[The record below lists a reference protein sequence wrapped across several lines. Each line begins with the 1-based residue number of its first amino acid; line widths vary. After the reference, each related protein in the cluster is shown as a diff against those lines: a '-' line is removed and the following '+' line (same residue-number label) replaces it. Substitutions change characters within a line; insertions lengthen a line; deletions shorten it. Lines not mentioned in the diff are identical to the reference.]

1 MHYPAHQVE
10 SKWRTWWETKKLY
23 RAPDRVKGKKNFYH
37 LVMFP
42 YPSGD
47 LHIGHWFNF
56 APADIWARW
65 KRRSGKFNVLSPI
78 GFDAFGLPAENAAI
92 KGKLHPRVWT
102 MQNIERMREQLKSM
116 GAIYDWSREVV
127 TCDPE
132 YYRWNQWIFL
142 QLFKHGLAYRAPVA
156 ANWCPQ
162 CKTVLANEQVVD
174 GACERCHAPVVQKNV
189 TQWLFK
195 ITAYTE
201 RLLKD
206 LDGLD
211 WPEQT
216 KAMQR
221 NWIGKSEGAII
232 AFPIAKFGS
241 VIAGPSAWLG
251 VNSARQSRNQQEIA
265 ARPSGARNDEHSIE
279 VFTTRADTLFGATY
293 IVLAPEHPFVGSVE
307 TAAKRKAVQRYLA
320 AARRKTELERL
331 AETKEKTGV
340 FTGAYAINPVSGRKI
355 PIWVSDYVLASYG
368 TGAIMAVPA
377 HDARDFA
384 FAKAMKLPV
393 VEVISPDAKPHRR
406 VSRAYTDDGILVRSG
421 AFSGMSSADGRR
433 HIVASLA
440 QEGLAKVT
448 VQYRLRDW
456 IISRQRYWGTPIP
469 LVFCEACKKRAENI
483 KNDAARHPEGATRPK
498 DLEGLPRD
506 PSLALRMTLSKG
518 EMENPGWVSVPDK
531 ELPVLLPDIKEF
543 KPTGTGQSPLA
554 RLKEFVSAKCPK
566 CGGPAK
572 RETDTMDTFVDSSWY
587 YVRYADSHNN
597 KRFADPEKVAA
608 WLPVNMYIGGAEHSV
623 LHLLYSRFF
632 TKALFDLGHLKFQE
646 PFRALRHQGFVLGE
660 DNYKMSK
667 SRGNVVSPDELVRRY
682 GTDVMRLYLAFM
694 GDWSKGGPWSSKG
707 IEGMAR
713 FVRRLW
719 DFFAQ
724 TKFSERELSAEL
736 RRLEHETVKKVGA
749 DIAGFQFNTAV
760 SSLMVFFSRLQ
771 IEPAREAVKV
781 FVQLLAPFAPHLA
794 EELWQ
799 VVLKE
804 KGSVHESPWP
814 KYSKRTLQTGTVTI
828 VVQVDGKVR
837 ERLTLPAGATE
848 RQALE
853 AAWQS
858 PKVVRYVTPETLKK
872 SVFVPKRLLSLVRKQ
887 S

>member
-1 MHYPAHQVE
+1 MQYPAHQIE

-23 RAPDRVKGKKNFYH
+23 RTPDRVKGKKNFYH

-65 KRRSGKFNVLSPI
+65 KRRQGQFNVLSPI

-116 GAIYDWSREVV
+116 GAIYDLSREVV

-142 QLFKHGLAYRAPVA
+142 QLFKPGLAYRAPVA

-174 GACERCHAPVVQKNV
+174 GACDRCGASVVQKHV

-195 ITAYTE
+195 ITAYAD
-201 RLLKD
+201 RLLQG
-206 LDGLD
+206 LGELD
-211 WPEQT
+211 WPEKT

-251 VNSARQSRNQQEIA
+251 VNSAKQSRNQQEIA

-293 IVLAPEHPFVGSVE
+293 IVLAPEHPLVDALTSAKHKPAVE
-307 TAAKRKAVQRYLA
+307 RYLN

-355 PIWVSDYVLASYG
+355 PIWISDYVLASYG

-377 HDARDFA
+377 HDERDFA
-384 FAKAMKLPV
+384 FAKTMKLPV
-393 VEVISPDAKPHRR
+393 VEVVSPDAKPHSRP
-406 VSRAYTDDGILVRSG
+406 SRAYMDDGILVRSDR
-421 AFSGMSSADGRR
+421 FSGMSSADGRR
-433 HIVASLA
+433 HIVDSLA
-440 QEGLAKVT
+440 KEGLAKVT

-469 LVFCEACKKRAENI
+469 VIYCRKCWEIQSQNKPKAPNTKLRAGIDYTVFQGKEYVI
-483 KNDAARHPEGATRPK
+483 H
-498 DLEGLPRD
+498 
-506 PSLALRMTLSKG
+506 
-518 EMENPGWVSVPDK
+518 SVPEHD
-531 ELPVLLPDIKEF
+531 LPVLLPDIRDF
-543 KPTGTGQSPLA
+543 KPTGAGTSPLA
-554 RLKEFVSAKCPK
+554 RSKKFVSANCPK

-667 SRGNVVSPDELVRRY
+667 SRGNVVSPDELVHRY
-682 GTDVMRLYLAFM
+682 GTDVVRLYLAFM

-724 TKFSERELSAEL
+724 AKFSELELSAEL

-804 KGSVHESPWP
+804 RGSVHESPWP

-858 PKVVRYVTPETLKK
+858 PKVVRYVTPETLRK